1 MLQVVDKNEIAERKP
16 YKFSEKVSAKIRQ
29 RRKEREQNRKNM
41 AQIIVRID
49 TLDEIVPGDI
59 IYGNNLCNTLKIQ
72 YIGRVFDA
80 NHDKYSRTRQYK
92 YDKYRYFYLFCLFS
106 GEIMANECPF
116 LNKELKERTTSI
128 INDYIK
134 EKETVLTQKQE
145 EYANL
150 PNRYVVKGVI
160 KKEID
165 DLTGQINS
173 MKKTV
178 SEIGCGK

>member
-1 MLQVVDKNEIAERKP
+1 
-16 YKFSEKVSAKIRQ
+16 
-29 RRKEREQNRKNM
+29 
-41 AQIIVRID
+41 
-49 TLDEIVPGDI
+49 
-59 IYGNNLCNTLKIQ
+59 
-72 YIGRVFDA
+72 
-80 NHDKYSRTRQYK
+80 
-92 YDKYRYFYLFCLFS
+92 
-106 GEIMANECPF
+106 MANECPF